1 LVVEAFPFE
10 VTLAAEPEIVTIPQ
24 AAAPTVLPLPPWLQ
38 KLIGNKNPSVAAGI
52 AAGIVLA
59 SLALPV
65 VIFERA
71 GKKKI
76 TSAQAAHALEQTKPK
91 EAPATA
97 DQVEQAVQG
106 PNRRAHV
113 GTSPKKMAAALAQ
126 LSLPIAT
133 TSKTDLLAKHLNTEG
148 KKDPTA
154 MAQVVRSWL
163 SGDD

>member
-1 LVVEAFPFE
+1 
-10 VTLAAEPEIVTIPQ
+10 
-24 AAAPTVLPLPPWLQ
+24 
-38 KLIGNKNPSVAAGI
+38 VAAGI

-113 GTSPKKMAAALAQ
+113 GTSPKKNGGGSGAAQSPYRHYQQDGSA
-126 LSLPIAT
+126 
-133 TSKTDLLAKHLNTEG
+133 G
-148 KKDPTA
+148 
-154 MAQVVRSWL
+154 
-163 SGDD
+163 